1 MEPLGFEL
9 GQAPCFVQELAAC
22 EGREEGV
29 QRQAGLGHS
38 AGDATAAGANGVPGS
53 RSQLLRATEQ
63 VHSRALVAV
72 G

>member
-1 MEPLGFEL
+1 M
-9 GQAPCFVQELAAC
+9 
-22 EGREEGV
+22 

-38 AGDATAAGANGVPGS
+38 AGDAMAAGANGVPGS
-53 RSQLLRATEQ
+53 RSQLLRAAEW

>member
-1 MEPLGFEL
+1 M
-9 GQAPCFVQELAAC
+9 
-22 EGREEGV
+22 

-53 RSQLLRATEQ
+53 RSQLLRATER

>member
-1 MEPLGFEL
+1 MLCPG
-9 GQAPCFVQELAAC
+9 AAAC